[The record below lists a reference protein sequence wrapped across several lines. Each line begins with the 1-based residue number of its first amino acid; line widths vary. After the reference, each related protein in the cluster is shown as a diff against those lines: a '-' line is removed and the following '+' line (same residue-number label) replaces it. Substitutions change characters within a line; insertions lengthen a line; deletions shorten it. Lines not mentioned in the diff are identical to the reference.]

1 MLSAKLYYD
10 DTQHLVNLAAL
21 LDVFSLMFPIT
32 DNHLA
37 AVRKTGLS
45 DYKELA
51 CNSPYTII
59 NSGSLN
65 QRLMIGRWLGYT
77 PSSVLLKIPILM
89 NNTRIHQ
96 TSTAFL
102 RGIRTE

>member
-51 CNSPYTII
+51 C
-59 NSGSLN
+59 
-65 QRLMIGRWLGYT
+65 YT